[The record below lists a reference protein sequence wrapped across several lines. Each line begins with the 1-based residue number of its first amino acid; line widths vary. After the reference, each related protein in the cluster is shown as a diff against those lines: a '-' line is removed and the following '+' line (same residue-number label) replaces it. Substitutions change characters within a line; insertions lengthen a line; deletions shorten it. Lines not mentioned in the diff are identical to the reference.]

1 MIEKIESIK
10 KRIESRSEPTR
21 SSYIENIK
29 VWKNKS
35 PNRNSLGCSNLA
47 HTFAACNKSTPTN
60 EINIKKFVGIITAY
74 NDMLSAHAPLEAYP
88 KILKDEGEKL
98 NLHVQVAGG
107 VPAMCDGITQ
117 GEPGMELS
125 LFSRDTIALSTAI
138 GLSHNVFDSAICMGT
153 CDKIVPGLLIG
164 ALQFG
169 HLPIIFLP
177 GGPMATGIS
186 NTKKAKTRQS
196 YAAGKIK
203 KIDLLAIEQQA
214 YHSKGTCTF
223 YGTANTNQLIAEAMG
238 FQLPGAAFTPTESPV
253 RDLLNRESLKSLMR
267 LMDSELGLGEMLDI
281 KNWMNAMIV
290 LLTSGG
296 STNLVIHLIAMA
308 RSAGY
313 IITNQDFNDLSLTVP
328 LLCQIYPNGNADVNA
343 FHEEGG
349 IARLLTNLL
358 EADLIYEDIQTVA
371 GLGLTNYTKIPSCN
385 NNEKEKIEW
394 KKLVSTKSTPKSIAR
409 ACKPFKNNGGIK
421 FIDGDIAQ
429 GVMKVSALENEN
441 EVIEAPAKVFTNQ
454 DDVLHAFKTNE
465 LNQDSIIVLLGQSP
479 EINGMPELHK
489 LTSPINVLQQ
499 KGFKIALITDGRM
512 SGASGS
518 FPALIH
524 AVSENKNLYR
534 IKDNDDLI
542 LDLNKKI
549 FSTNA
554 DLGTRKTIEIDSYNE
569 GLGRDLF
576 KIFRNN
582 VSSVNT
588 GASIFND

>member
-29 VWKNKS
+29 AWKDKS

-47 HTFAACNKSTPTN
+47 HTFAACNNSTPTN

-88 KILKDEGEKL
+88 KILKDEGERL

-394 KKLVSTKSTPKSIAR
+394 KKLVSTKSTPTSIAR

>member
-29 VWKNKS
+29 AWKDKS

-88 KILKDEGEKL
+88 KILKDEGERL

-267 LMDSELGLGEMLDI
+267 
-281 KNWMNAMIV
+281 
-290 LLTSGG
+290 
-296 STNLVIHLIAMA
+296 
-308 RSAGY
+308 
-313 IITNQDFNDLSLTVP
+313 
-328 LLCQIYPNGNADVNA
+328 
-343 FHEEGG
+343 
-349 IARLLTNLL
+349 
-358 EADLIYEDIQTVA
+358 
-371 GLGLTNYTKIPSCN
+371 
-385 NNEKEKIEW
+385 
-394 KKLVSTKSTPKSIAR
+394 
-409 ACKPFKNNGGIK
+409 
-421 FIDGDIAQ
+421 
-429 GVMKVSALENEN
+429 
-441 EVIEAPAKVFTNQ
+441 
-454 DDVLHAFKTNE
+454 
-465 LNQDSIIVLLGQSP
+465 
-479 EINGMPELHK
+479 
-489 LTSPINVLQQ
+489 
-499 KGFKIALITDGRM
+499 
-512 SGASGS
+512 
-518 FPALIH
+518 
-524 AVSENKNLYR
+524 
-534 IKDNDDLI
+534 
-542 LDLNKKI
+542 
-549 FSTNA
+549 
-554 DLGTRKTIEIDSYNE
+554 
-569 GLGRDLF
+569 
-576 KIFRNN
+576 
-582 VSSVNT
+582 
-588 GASIFND
+588 